1 MVKYRCVVCGREF
14 DRRMQLV
21 GHMSVHARK
30 KKKKDVKEKE
40 EKVEVRLGEARTLRE
55 LCNTCYW
62 YTNGM
67 CVVPMPIPDGWSE
80 EHDSG
85 KCSLYGVRKE

>member
-30 KKKKDVKEKE
+30 KKDVKEKE
-40 EKVEVRLGEARTLRE
+40 EKVEVRPGE
-55 LCNTCYW
+55 
-62 YTNGM
+62 GSQ
-67 CVVPMPIPDGWSE
+67 I
-80 EHDSG
+80 SG
-85 KCSLYGVRKE
+85 FKST